1 MGEAKI
7 KDAAAVIHDSGMPFI
22 RYLYE
27 DYIENNLV
35 NDFKKN
41 VGSDYDNLV
50 VIDGGEGSGKS
61 NCAWYIAKT
70 YDPEIVM
77 EECYVYDYDD
87 LSDKVLALAI
97 NGDDKGHAFWMDEAV
112 NMASNRAW
120 MKADNQNL
128 INLLMMMRSRGWL
141 LIMCIPHMTSLDV
154 YIREQRYKYHL
165 TCAPAKFENDPKV
178 KERGYV
184 EIQKKDNEGKERAC
198 GYGEYPPM
206 TPEEKERYEILKH
219 QAQIRKMQELIDRKN
234 KEKNGA
240 KYKKMYEE
248 QCKSQ
253 RNIMYCLS
261 RSGTMDTEG
270 IMQLFGYTDR
280 HQYYNAIVK
289 AKKEAE
295 GEP

>member
-1 MGEAKI
+1 MVMVLMNQQLQVQLMIELFYLV
-7 KDAAAVIHDSGMPFI
+7 DLFLDSLLF
-22 RYLYE
+22 
-27 DYIENNLV
+27 NQ
-35 NDFKKN
+35 
-41 VGSDYDNLV
+41 
-50 VIDGGEGSGKS
+50 
-61 NCAWYIAKT
+61 
-70 YDPEIVM
+70 
-77 EECYVYDYDD
+77 VYTN
-87 LSDKVLALAI
+87 SI
-97 NGDDKGHAFWMDEAV
+97 
-112 NMASNRAW
+112 
-120 MKADNQNL
+120 Q
-128 INLLMMMRSRGWL
+128 
-141 LIMCIPHMTSLDV
+141 
-154 YIREQRYKYHL
+154 
-165 TCAPAKFENDPKV
+165 
-178 KERGYV
+178 RGYV

-219 QAQIRKMQELIDRKN
+219 QAQIKKMQELIDRKN

-261 RSGTMDTEG
+261 RSGAMDTEG